1 MQRLLNVDKQ
11 WRSPLTL
18 TSESRV
24 VAVGFVPGGKQ
35 LVSASEGGNIRMW
48 DISTGRVISER
59 TLSISIRTA
68 KFSTDCKLLVS
79 KATADGS
86 FSLWDVLSGQK
97 IYVLPEKLPYRANRG
112 LVFSPDGKRL
122 AIYNID
128 DLIIIYDTEKGLIL
142 KEHQCRPLS
151 WISAVVFSPDSGQL
165 GILVKNGNSRKLP
178 ILLWDMASEKNPKEL
193 WKRPFPMS
201 QMDYDYRFIA
211 MGFTADGKCLAA
223 AKKVPPNY
231 GPVRIWNVES
241 GQLIKELTNPE
252 FLVHAA
258 TFSSDSNQLAFRGGK
273 RGATLW
279 NLDSGG
285 MERLS
290 TPVPVRESIVY
301 YGQDDM
307 LFSPDHKQL
316 TVHSQNTIMIWS
328 IRARNEHETFVGH
341 GDAVTAIEISPGG
354 SKLASASKD
363 TMIKLWDLYSGKETK
378 RLSGHKGSITAMTFS
393 PDGTHLATAS
403 ADDTIRFWNAISGEE
418 VDKLSRCGRE
428 VKTIAF
434 SPNGEDLLWISP
446 EGEVWLYKITWRRNR
461 NYGVRGILL
470 RNKKPEKLKGLTSP
484 VTTIAFSGDGELRAL
499 GSEDGIVRVWNLASK
514 ESKFLEMHGA
524 TISAVAFLPDGKKL
538 AVASS
543 DNAVTLWNIMSGS
556 QVQKITLF
564 ASISSLK
571 VSSDGQAMETDR
583 GTIEFLGLFSS
594 PQQSGQ
600 KPPRNIF
607 FAREWIYRG
616 NQRLLW
622 LPLEYRGRCWAV
634 RGNLVVIGQESG
646 AVTFLEFAMEKGNEV
661 VD

>member
-1 MQRLLNVDKQ
+1 L
-11 WRSPLTL
+11 W
-18 TSESRV
+18 
-24 VAVGFVPGGKQ
+24 
-35 LVSASEGGNIRMW
+35 NI
-48 DISTGRVISER
+48 
-59 TLSISIRTA
+59 
-68 KFSTDCKLLVS
+68 
-79 KATADGS
+79 
-86 FSLWDVLSGQK
+86 
-97 IYVLPEKLPYRANRG
+97 
-112 LVFSPDGKRL
+112 
-122 AIYNID
+122 
-128 DLIIIYDTEKGLIL
+128 
-142 KEHQCRPLS
+142 
-151 WISAVVFSPDSGQL
+151 
-165 GILVKNGNSRKLP
+165 
-178 ILLWDMASEKNPKEL
+178 ASEKNPKEF
-193 WKRPFPMS
+193 WKQPGELFTMS
-201 QMDYDYRFIA
+201 DYDYIVIA
-211 MGFTADGKCLAA
+211 MGFTADGKYLAA
-223 AKKVPPNY
+223 ASKVPKKY
-231 GPVRIWNVES
+231 GSVRFWNVES

-258 TFSSDSNQLAFRGGK
+258 TFSSDSTQLAFLEGK
-273 RGATLW
+273 CGAALW

-290 TPVPVRESIVY
+290 IPVIEGIEYCRR
-301 YGQDDM
+301 DAM

-316 TVHSQNTIMIWS
+316 AVYLRDTIMIWS

-341 GDAVTAIEISPGG
+341 GDTVTAIEISPDGR
-354 SKLASASKD
+354 KLASASKD

-393 PDGTHLATAS
+393 PNRTHLVTAS

-428 VKTIAF
+428 IKNIAF

-446 EGEVWLYKITWRRNR
+446 EGEVWLYKITWGRNR

-484 VTTIAFSGDGELRAL
+484 VTTIAFSGDGELRAS
-499 GSEDGIVRVWNLASK
+499 GSEDGIVRFWNPASK
-514 ESKFLEMHGA
+514 ESKFLEVHGA
-524 TISAVAFLPDGKKL
+524 TISAVAFLPDGKQL

-543 DNAVTLWNIMSGS
+543 DNAVTLWNIMSGW
-556 QVQKITLF
+556 QLQKITLF
-564 ASISSLK
+564 ASVSSLK

-583 GTIEFLGLFSS
+583 GTIEFPGLFSRS
-594 PQQSGQ
+594 QQSSQ

-607 FAREWIYRG
+607 FAGEWIYRG
-616 NQRLLW
+616 DQRLLW